1 MKTKTY
7 TKKDIAVKFSK
18 KQNTRTN
25 YINKNNINLI
35 EHKTSSL
42 HLKFKQKSYILP
54 QAGSFQAENAVLA
67 IETIKKEFENIS
79 DSQIQEGLDQWFW
92 PGRMQQMKEGIF
104 YDVAHNS
111 SGISVLSSDLFHIY
125 NKKPIGLVV
134 MKNDKIRPE
143 IIDLFRYTFEELIIS
158 TIQSKDI
165 LSEKDINSNKDL
177 QNFQFINSLYDAL
190 ELIKNKKYDGP
201 KVIFGSH
208 YIAKHVYNYFD
219 FSFDKGNI

>member
-1 MKTKTY
+1 M
-7 TKKDIAVKFSK
+7 
-18 KQNTRTN
+18 
-25 YINKNNINLI
+25 
-35 EHKTSSL
+35 
-42 HLKFKQKSYILP
+42 
-54 QAGSFQAENAVLA
+54 LA

-92 PGRMQQMKEGIF
+92 PGRMQQMKEDIF

-134 MKNDKIRPE
+134 VKNDKIRPE
-143 IIDLFRYTFEELIIS
+143 IIDLFKDTFEELIIS

-208 YIAKHVYNYFD
+208 YIAKQVYNYFD

>member
-1 MKTKTY
+1 MGLFDKFKIGLG
-7 TKKDIAVKFSK
+7 KSSDELSLGFKNIFSK
-18 KQNTRTN
+18 KK
-25 YINKNNINLI
+25 IDEK
-35 EHKTSSL
+35 
-42 HLKFKQKSYILP
+42 
-54 QAGSFQAENAVLA
+54 
-67 IETIKKEFENIS
+67 
-79 DSQIQEGLDQWFW
+79 
-92 PGRMQQMKEGIF
+92 
-104 YDVAHNS
+104 
-111 SGISVLSSDLFHIY
+111 VLS
-125 NKKPIGLVV
+125 
-134 MKNDKIRPE
+134 E
-143 IIDLFRYTFEELIIS
+143 FEELIIS